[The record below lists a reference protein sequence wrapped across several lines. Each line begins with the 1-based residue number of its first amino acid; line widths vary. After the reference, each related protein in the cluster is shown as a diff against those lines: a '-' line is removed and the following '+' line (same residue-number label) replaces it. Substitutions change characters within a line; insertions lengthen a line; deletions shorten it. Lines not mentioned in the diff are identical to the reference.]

1 MLQRSVQLVCLQLTA
16 TVAVALQVNIP
27 SLESGWKSEGSHMI
41 QWQPQEDDTA
51 IMEISITF
59 PNVSQYSLANNAK
72 EQDGFL
78 IYSPNETLPEGTYRL
93 DFSRSN
99 LPLVNINF
107 NVEAG
112 EEDAIAEHP
121 FVSAASGGGA
131 GGGGGGRSSSGSSGS
146 GGRSDSNSS
155 GRNGRNTP
163 GNNANPAGWSEPSD
177 ESDNKS
183 VAGGAKAGSSGG
195 TAPAQS
201 STGQTTVRSTT
212 SGVPSAIVRPITTGV
227 KYDNRTSTA
236 TEKMVIPVAIPL
248 LSVVLGATI

>member
-16 TVAVALQVNIP
+16 TVAVALQANIP

-51 IMEISITF
+51 TMEISITF

-121 FVSAASGGGA
+121 FVSAASGGG
-131 GGGGGGRSSSGSSGS
+131 GGGRSSSGSSGS
-146 GGRSDSNSS
+146 GGRSGSNSS

-195 TAPAQS
+195 TVPAQS
-201 STGQTTVRSTT
+201 STGQTTVRSIT

-227 KYDNRTSTA
+227 KYNNRTSTA